1 MLEARSRYGGLVPVA
16 VALLLA
22 GCAVMQLG
30 DDGAERTSG
39 ARTPESA
46 AAGTGAAHPVP
57 GARPHYKVG
66 NPYQIGGIWYYPR
79 ENPDYDETG
88 IASWYGADFHGK
100 PTANGETYDMDAL
113 TAAHKTLPMPSMVRV
128 TNLENGR
135 ALVLRV
141 NDRGPFV
148 HGRIIDVSRHAS
160 KLLGFHKKGTARV
173 RVAVLQSGGDRFF
186 AAKPETSEEETQLAL
201 AAPRDGVT
209 SRTLPPP
216 GGVAAAPVPSVASAP
231 PAVEQREPQATTMY
245 VQAGSFVSASNAKR
259 LSNKLAALGPTTV
272 SEVTV
277 KGLVFHRVRLGP
289 LTTVADADVALARVM
304 GSGYPGARIVV
315 DCDC

>member
-1 MLEARSRYGGLVPVA
+1 MLDTGGRYRGLVPIA

-22 GCAVMQLG
+22 GCAAVQLG
-30 DDGAERTSG
+30 DDGAERT
-39 ARTPESA
+39 ARAPESAA
-46 AAGTGAAHPVP
+46 AAGTGAAHPAP

-66 NPYQIGGIWYYPR
+66 NPYQIDGIWYYPR

-88 IASWYGADFHGK
+88 IASWYGVDFHGK
-100 PTANGETYDMDAL
+100 LTANGEIYDMDAL
-113 TAAHKTLPMPSMVRV
+113 TAAHKTLPMPSTVRV
-128 TNLENGR
+128 TNLDNGR
-135 ALVLRV
+135 SLVLRV

-160 KLLGFHKKGTARV
+160 KLLGFHTQGTAKV
-173 RVAVLQSGGDRFF
+173 RVAVLQSGGDRFI
-186 AAKPETSEEETQLAL
+186 AAKPVTSEEEMQLAL

-209 SRTLPPP
+209 SQMLPPP
-216 GGVAAAPVPSVASAP
+216 GGVAAAPVPPVASAP
-231 PAVEQREPQATTMY
+231 PAVEQREPRATSMY
-245 VQAGSFVSASNAKR
+245 VQAGAFVSASNAKR
-259 LSNKLAALGPTTV
+259 LRGKLAALGPTMV
-272 SEVTV
+272 SEVTI

-289 LTTVADADVALARVM
+289 LTTVADADIALARVM

>member
-1 MLEARSRYGGLVPVA
+1 MSEARGRCRGFVPVA
-16 VALLLA
+16 AALLLA
-22 GCAVMQLG
+22 GCAAVQLG
-30 DDGAERTSG
+30 GDRAEQTATAPQSG
-39 ARTPESA
+39 A
-46 AAGTGAAHPVP
+46 AAGTVAALPAP

-66 NPYQIGGIWYYPR
+66 NPYQIDGIWYYPR

-113 TAAHKTLPMPSMVRV
+113 TAAHKTLPMPSTVRV

-135 ALVLRV
+135 SLVLRV

-160 KLLGFHKKGTARV
+160 KLLGFHNQGTAKV
-173 RVAVLQSGGDRFF
+173 RVAVLQSGGDRFI
-186 AAKPETSEEETQLAL
+186 AARPETSEEETQLAL

-209 SRTLPPP
+209 SRMLPPP
-216 GGVAAAPVPSVASAP
+216 GGVAAAPVPRVASAP
-231 PAVEQREPQATTMY
+231 PAVEQREPRATTMY
-245 VQAGSFVSASNAKR
+245 VQAGAFASASNARR
-259 LSNKLAALGPTTV
+259 LRNQLAPLGPTTV
-272 SEVTV
+272 SEVTI

-289 LTTVADADVALARVM
+289 LTTVADADMALARVM
-304 GSGYPGARIVV
+304 GSGYPGARIVI

>member
-1 MLEARSRYGGLVPVA
+1 MFLPVA
-16 VALLLA
+16 LALLLG
-22 GCAVMQLG
+22 GCAVARLG
-30 DDGAERTSG
+30 DLGSEP
-39 ARTPESA
+39 TPRAPEPASA
-46 AAGTGAAHPVP
+46 AGAMAPAP

-66 NPYQIGGIWYYPR
+66 NPYQIDGIWYYPR

-113 TAAHKTLPMPSMVRV
+113 TAAHKTLPMPSTVRV

-160 KLLGFHKKGTARV
+160 KLLGFHTQGTAKV
-173 RVAVLQSGGDRFF
+173 RVAVLQSGGDRFI

-209 SRTLPPP
+209 RRRAASPRRRCHRSRPPRP
-216 GGVAAAPVPSVASAP
+216 PSS
-231 PAVEQREPQATTMY
+231 
-245 VQAGSFVSASNAKR
+245 SASRGQRACTCR
-259 LSNKLAALGPTTV
+259 PGRSRARPTPDVCAASWRRSGPRP
-272 SEVTV
+272 SA
-277 KGLVFHRVRLGP
+277 G
-289 LTTVADADVALARVM
+289 
-304 GSGYPGARIVV
+304 
-315 DCDC
+315 